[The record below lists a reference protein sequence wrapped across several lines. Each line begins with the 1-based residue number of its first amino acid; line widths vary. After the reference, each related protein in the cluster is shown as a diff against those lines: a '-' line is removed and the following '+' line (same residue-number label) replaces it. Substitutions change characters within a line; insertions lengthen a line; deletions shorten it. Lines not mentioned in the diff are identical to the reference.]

1 MIKKNKFI
9 KFKNKTVFFVLLI
22 LSTFLYSQSPP
33 SLTAEGRQAFCVG
46 NPIKIVTNFSI
57 TDIDDTTIEAFF
69 IQISTGYQVGLDQ
82 LDLSGTH
89 PNILSTWN
97 ANEGKLT
104 LISAGSGTE
113 MLFSDLERAVK
124 EVVFT
129 TTATN
134 IISEKFFSLS
144 IDDANYLPATDHF
157 YIFISNVGITW
168 TEAKTAAEK
177 RPLYYGRQGYLATLT
192 SQIEA
197 NFAGK
202 QASGAGWI
210 GGSDNETEG
219 VWKWVTGPEAGVIFW
234 NGAVSG
240 SSPNYVNWNNNEPNN
255 SGGNEN
261 YAHITDPSIGIRG
274 AWNDLPN
281 EGGSGNYEPKGYI
294 VEYGEPGDPLL
305 NIVATTSI
313 YIPQILSI
321 TDAVVCESG
330 SATITTTSSEGEILW
345 FDASTGGIQLA
356 TGTSYTT
363 SSLTTTTIF
372 YATVSVNGCTTLQR
386 TPVTVTVSQRP
397 TITSATD
404 DLICSGTAVLR
415 ATTSAGQIDWYSSLT
430 STTPIFTGLDFTTPI

>member
-157 YIFISNVGITW
+157 YIFISNEELLGRKQKQPQ
-168 TEAKTAAEK
+168 KTDRFIMADK
-177 RPLYYGRQGYLATLT
+177 D
-192 SQIEA
+192 I
-197 NFAGK
+197 
-202 QASGAGWI
+202 
-210 GGSDNETEG
+210 
-219 VWKWVTGPEAGVIFW
+219 
-234 NGAVSG
+234 
-240 SSPNYVNWNNNEPNN
+240 
-255 SGGNEN
+255 
-261 YAHITDPSIGIRG
+261 
-274 AWNDLPN
+274 
-281 EGGSGNYEPKGYI
+281 
-294 VEYGEPGDPLL
+294 
-305 NIVATTSI
+305 
-313 YIPQILSI
+313 
-321 TDAVVCESG
+321 
-330 SATITTTSSEGEILW
+330 
-345 FDASTGGIQLA
+345 
-356 TGTSYTT
+356 
-363 SSLTTTTIF
+363 
-372 YATVSVNGCTTLQR
+372 
-386 TPVTVTVSQRP
+386 
-397 TITSATD
+397 
-404 DLICSGTAVLR
+404 
-415 ATTSAGQIDWYSSLT
+415 
-430 STTPIFTGLDFTTPI
+430 